1 MAATAGKGIKD
12 ETFMPLTIAQQQF
25 IDELLLAG
33 RPLGKPDDGI
43 NGDHLMEC
51 PVCGVVFD
59 MHDLDAALGEHMHD
73 GPEMPTIICPVPDL
87 EG

>member
-1 MAATAGKGIKD
+1 LTNFCWEAARSGSRT
-12 ETFMPLTIAQQQF
+12 TVLT
-25 IDELLLAG
+25 
-33 RPLGKPDDGI
+33 GI
-43 NGDHLMEC
+43 NLMEC

-59 MHDLDAALGEHMHD
+59 MHDLGAALGEHMHD

>member
-1 MAATAGKGIKD
+1 
-12 ETFMPLTIAQQQF
+12 
-25 IDELLLAG
+25 
-33 RPLGKPDDGI
+33 
-43 NGDHLMEC
+43 MEC

-59 MHDLDAALGEHMHD
+59 MHDLGAALGEHMHD